1 MSRHRA
7 AHHCARPRWNVPDHS
22 APAPAID
29 GHSIGRDESQL
40 PAAAIEWDP
49 WLAQTLY
56 ASLERWIELPREALD
71 AELVALEGTFGDSLY
86 SEAIFILSHLR
97 LPSGEAKRCWGE
109 ILDLREEMGRKLR
122 SFVDLRVALATYFV
136 HVNRLLHNPK
146 IIELRL
152 FERQRA
158 FAYRDDLTEL
168 YNHRFFEESLAQEV
182 LRAGRTN
189 TPVSL
194 IMIDIDDFKQVNDTH
209 GHEAGNEAVAA
220 VGRLIATAARREDIP
235 ARYGGE
241 EFATILPATS
251 KIDALVVA
259 ERIRAAIEEHDFA
272 LRDGAI
278 KVRLSVS
285 VGIATCPGDAEQSAE
300 LVRCADRALY
310 GAKSSGKNQ
319 VQLYGRSRRS
329 FPRFRTR
336 LSGRYRALGPE
347 FRPLTTADVSEGGM
361 LFVCEEPLCPGT
373 LVEFRLDLPTQD
385 GTVSA
390 VGRVVYVLERDG
402 AYETAVRTIHIERR
416 DLHRLSGFVSRLRPE
431 RGNEGEDEGR

>member
-1 MSRHRA
+1 MHD
-7 AHHCARPRWNVPDHS
+7 PF
-22 APAPAID
+22 APAPMGTLSLGSD
-29 GHSIGRDESQL
+29 DPPQVSS
-40 PAAAIEWDP
+40 AAVEWDP

-56 ASLERWIELPREALD
+56 ASLERWIDLPRETLD
-71 AELVALEGTFGDSLY
+71 AELISLEGTFGDSLY

-97 LPSGEAKRCWGE
+97 LPAAEAKRCWGE
-109 ILDLREEMGRKLR
+109 ILDLREEMGKKLR

-182 LRAGRTN
+182 LRAGRAN

-194 IMIDIDDFKQVNDTH
+194 IMIDIDDFKHVNDKY

-220 VGRLIATAARREDIP
+220 VGRLLSTAARREDIP

-241 EFATILPATS
+241 EFATILPATT

-259 ERIRAAIEEHDFA
+259 ERIRVAIEEHEFA
-272 LRDGAI
+272 LRDGAV
-278 KVRLSVS
+278 KVHLTVS
-285 VGIATCPGDAEQSAE
+285 VGIATCPGDAEQPSE

-336 LSGRYRALGPE
+336 ISGRYRALGPE
-347 FRPLTTADVSEGGM
+347 FRALTTADVSEGGM
-361 LFVCEEPLCPGT
+361 LFVCEEALSPGA
-373 LVEFRLDLPTQD
+373 LVEFRLDLPSED
-385 GTVSA
+385 GTVAA
-390 VGRVVYVLERDG
+390 VGRVVHVVERDG
-402 AYETAVRTIHIERR
+402 AYEIAVRTIHIERR
-416 DLHRLSGFVSRLRPE
+416 DLHRLSGFVSRLRPD
-431 RGNEGEDEGR
+431 RRTDNDDR